1 MGLRWTEGVGCVSG
15 GRLGWRRE
23 SRDKIGFLGL
33 AGQVVGYFS
42 HCLGGRGMKS
52 EYGACT
58 GMKE

>member
-1 MGLRWTEGVGCVSG
+1 MSG

-33 AGQVVGYFS
+33 AEQVVGYFS